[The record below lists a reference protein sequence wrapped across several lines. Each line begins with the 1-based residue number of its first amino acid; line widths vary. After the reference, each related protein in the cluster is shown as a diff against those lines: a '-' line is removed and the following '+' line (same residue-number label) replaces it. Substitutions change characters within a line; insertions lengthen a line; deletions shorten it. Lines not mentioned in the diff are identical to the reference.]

1 MEGIAVVGENEYP
14 FRAKLNMKLADETET
29 ELIFA
34 LWKDDANYIVIRQE
48 IEIEGTEGQPDYE
61 YEENSITM

>member
-14 FRAKLNMKLADETET
+14 FRAKAEHEVEADETET

-34 LWKDDANYIVIRQE
+34 LWKDDANYIVIRQ
-48 IEIEGTEGQPDYE
+48 
-61 YEENSITM
+61 